1 MRPFVIAVLVLLTAV
16 PASGQTQQTLS
27 LGYSTSLDALRQGDG
42 AVDSLI
48 RAGELVLASRQAD
61 RTLPDRVHEYF
72 VQYFAGVPVLGGG
85 VSRQLDRG
93 VAVSLAGTVHRNIGV
108 STAPLLSAAEAVV
121 FVERALGAA
130 VVTAPG
136 LVILSLPA
144 GSYALAYRVATSNLQ
159 FVYADAAA
167 GRILR
172 VEDARRTQEPT
183 VGTGTGVRGDRKKVS
198 TTRAGGQYEA
208 RDRSR
213 PGEVVTLDARYVEA
227 ALVRLLTSNVLGTGG
242 WLPSDIAVDD
252 DNDWSD
258 KAVVDN
264 HAHVGW
270 TYDFYNQAVGWNG
283 LDGRN
288 GRILGI
294 VNISR
299 NFANAFFVP
308 PPFGPEGTGAIV
320 FGEFEGEPLV
330 ALDVVAHELTHGVI
344 HYAVSNR
351 TGSDLIDNLRIAARL
366 GPASFVDQ
374 DGVTHECATTRFETF
389 DENLEPVMA
398 PAVCINGRFVLGASQ
413 AGAIH
418 EAYSDIMAEAAA
430 FFHRDN
436 AGTESDFLQGSDEE
450 RIGVIRS
457 LRDPGALRHPAAYGD
472 RVEFALIDTD
482 FGWGFSGAVFVGGQY
497 SGSIGPGGY
506 DGSHWNSLILSHAYY
521 LAIEG
526 GTNASTGLTVA
537 GAGSANRLQVERIFF
552 RALADLMPAVTSLPQ
567 AADAIRQSSADLAS
581 GTAVQRAVEDAL
593 RAVGLPAGAT
603 TRPNDNVHY
612 SGDWQ

>member
-1 MRPFVIAVLVLLTAV
+1 MRLFVIAVLVLLTA

-27 LGYSTSLDALRQGDG
+27 LGYSTSLDTLRQGDS

-48 RAGELVLASRQAD
+48 RGGELALASRQTD

-93 VAVSLAGTVHRNIGV
+93 VTVSLSGTVHRNIGV

-136 LVILSLPA
+136 LVILPLPG

-159 FVYADAAA
+159 FVYADAVA

-172 VEDARRTQEPT
+172 TEDARRAQEPT

-198 TTRAGGQYEA
+198 TTHVGDQYEA

-213 PGEVVTLDARYVEA
+213 PGEVVTLDARYSEA
-227 ALVRLLTSNVLGTGG
+227 ALVRLMTSHVLGTGS

-252 DNDWSD
+252 DNTWSD

-264 HAHVGW
+264 HAHIGW
-270 TYDFYNQAVGWNG
+270 TYDFYSQAVGWNG

-299 NFANAFFVP
+299 DFPNAFFAP

-320 FGEFEGEPLV
+320 FGEFEGEPMV

-344 HYAVSNR
+344 HYAVSSR
-351 TGSDLIDNLRIAARL
+351 TGSDLIDNLQVAVRL

-374 DGVTHECATTRFETF
+374 AGMTHECATRRFETF
-389 DENLEPVMA
+389 DENFEPVMA

-436 AGTESDFLQGSDEE
+436 AGTESDFLQGSDDEP
-450 RIGVIRS
+450 IGVIRS
-457 LRDPGALRHPAAYGD
+457 LRDPRSLNHPAAYGD
-472 RVEFALIDTD
+472 RVEFALIDTV
-482 FGWGFSGAVFVGGQY
+482 FGWDFSGAVFVDGQY
-497 SGSIGPGGY
+497 FGSIGPGGY

-526 GTNASTGLTVA
+526 GTNASTGSTVA
-537 GAGSANRLQVERIFF
+537 GAGVANRLQVERIFF

-567 AADAIRQSSADLAS
+567 AADAIRQSAADLAS

-593 RAVGLPAGAT
+593 RAVGLPAGT
-603 TRPNDNVHY
+603 TIRPNDSVRY
-612 SGDWQ
+612 SGDQQ